1 LLKVA
6 IDDKSPGPLQLSA
19 MLLEIASL
27 CFLLNVLLTES
38 DASYEQLVVEEDSC
52 PIDAYDVLQDETELS
67 KLSSV
72 EVEKL
77 KTCIDLE
84 EKEEEKMMRRRQ
96 QQEQLLNGGVAI
108 NGETWMMLEDE
119 DKEREEDDNDS
130 SSGDYSAVNVS
141 S

>member
-1 LLKVA
+1 MA
-6 IDDKSPGPLQLSA
+6 IDEKSPGPLQLSA

-52 PIDAYDVLQDETELS
+52 PIDAYDMLQDENELS

-84 EKEEEKMMRRRQ
+84 EKEEEKMIRRQ
-96 QQEQLLNGGVAI
+96 QQQQLLDPGVAI
-108 NGETWMMLEDE
+108 DGRTWMMLEDE
-119 DKEREEDDNDS
+119 DKEREEEEQDNDS

>member
-1 LLKVA
+1 MA

-52 PIDAYDVLQDETELS
+52 PVDAYDVLQDETELS

-84 EKEEEKMMRRRQ
+84 EKEEEKKMMRRRQ

-108 NGETWMMLEDE
+108 NGGTWMMLEDE
-119 DKEREEDDNDS
+119 EREEEDDNDS

>member
-1 LLKVA
+1 MLKVA

-19 MLLEIASL
+19 ILLEIASL

-52 PIDAYDVLQDETELS
+52 PVDAYDVLQDETELS

-84 EKEEEKMMRRRQ
+84 EKEEEKKMMIRRRQ

-108 NGETWMMLEDE
+108 NGGTWRMLEDE
-119 DKEREEDDNDS
+119 EREEEDNDS

>member
-1 LLKVA
+1 MA
-6 IDDKSPGPLQLSA
+6 IDEKSPGPLQLSA

-52 PIDAYDVLQDETELS
+52 PIDAYDMLQDENELS

-84 EKEEEKMMRRRQ
+84 EKEEEKMIRRQ
-96 QQEQLLNGGVAI
+96 QQQQLLDPGVAI
-108 NGETWMMLEDE
+108 DGRTWMMLEDE
-119 DKEREEDDNDS
+119 DKEREEEEEDNDS

>member
-1 LLKVA
+1 MA
-6 IDDKSPGPLQLSA
+6 IDEKSPGPLQLSA

-52 PIDAYDVLQDETELS
+52 PIDAYDMLQDENKLS

-96 QQEQLLNGGVAI
+96 QQQQQLLNPGVAI
-108 NGETWMMLEDE
+108 DGRTWMMLEDE
-119 DKEREEDDNDS
+119 DKEREEDDDNDS

>member
-1 LLKVA
+1 
-6 IDDKSPGPLQLSA
+6 
-19 MLLEIASL
+19 
-27 CFLLNVLLTES
+27 VLLTES

-52 PIDAYDVLQDETELS
+52 PVDAYDVLQDETELS

-96 QQEQLLNGGVAI
+96 QQQQLLNGGVAI
-108 NGETWMMLEDE
+108 NGGTWMMLEDE
-119 DKEREEDDNDS
+119 EREEDDDNDS
-130 SSGDYSAVNVS
+130 SSGDYSAVIVS

>member
-1 LLKVA
+1 MLKVA

-52 PIDAYDVLQDETELS
+52 PVDAYDVLQDETELS

-84 EKEEEKMMRRRQ
+84 EKEEEKKMMRRRQ

-108 NGETWMMLEDE
+108 NGGTWMMLEDE
-119 DKEREEDDNDS
+119 EREEDDDNDS

>member
-1 LLKVA
+1 MKVA

-38 DASYEQLVVEEDSC
+38 DASYEQLVVDEDSC
-52 PIDAYDVLQDETELS
+52 PVDAYDVLQDETELS

-84 EKEEEKMMRRRQ
+84 EKEEEKKMMRRRQ
-96 QQEQLLNGGVAI
+96 QQEQLLNSGVAI
-108 NGETWMMLEDE
+108 NGGTWMMLEDE
-119 DKEREEDDNDS
+119 EREEDDDNDS